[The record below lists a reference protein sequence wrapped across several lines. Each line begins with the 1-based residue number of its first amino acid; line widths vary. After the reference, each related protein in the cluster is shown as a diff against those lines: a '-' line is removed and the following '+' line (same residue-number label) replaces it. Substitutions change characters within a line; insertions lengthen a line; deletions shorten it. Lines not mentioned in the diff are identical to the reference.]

1 MRAMDFLI
9 LPVAGVTTL
18 LFTVL
23 AGRAVRRLM
32 GVRVGTTRALLA
44 GALILSL
51 QGPMIRALAGG
62 RYEDE
67 NVYVGLGL
75 LLLSLAGATLVAMI
89 ALVIAEALLPGGS
102 VAGPVG
108 IWRGSRGRLARV
120 RRYLRI
126 ARIVMRHGLG
136 PYVMRRRRDGR
147 TSRGQ
152 LARSLR
158 RALEDGGPAFVKFG
172 QLLSTRHDLLP
183 VEFTS
188 ELALLRDRVPAAE
201 WSSVET
207 MLREELGGPPES
219 LFASLDPVPLAAA
232 SVAQVHAAR
241 LPDGSDV
248 VVKVQRPGGLA
259 TMAAD
264 LDILS
269 RLARGLHV
277 RTEWANRIGLVALV
291 DAYAVALREEFDFEL
306 EAANAAA
313 IAASVADGPTAPAVR
328 VPTVHRSL
336 STARVLVMERLRGRT
351 LDAAVTTPEGRD
363 DVARALLASL
373 LDQILRDGV
382 FHADLHQGNIMLL
395 DDGDI
400 GLLDFG
406 SVARVDAE
414 LRAGLRQLL
423 LAVDRGDPRAA
434 TEALL
439 GVVESPPEL
448 DRSRLTRAVGR
459 CLVRHA
465 GPGST
470 AGAALLVELIR
481 VVTGYGLLVPP
492 EVAAAFRAVA
502 TLEGVLTQW
511 SPGFDAVGE
520 ARTIASRVR
529 MPTVE
534 LADVGYEL
542 SRIVPALRE
551 LPRTVQRIGQAV
563 EGGRLTVCHRLT
575 VDEADRRRIHETV
588 QQVLAGVVGSALGFM
603 ALMLLR
609 MPGGPQLSG
618 NLDLHELL
626 GYGLLTSGAILVTRS
641 LVPVFAHRRPA
652 RFTTGPW

>member
-1 MRAMDFLI
+1 MGILI
-9 LPVAGVTTL
+9 LPLAAVTTL
-18 LFTVL
+18 VFTVL

-32 GVRVGTTRALLA
+32 GVRVGTIRALLA

-51 QGPMIRALAGG
+51 QGPMIRGLAGG

-89 ALVIAEALLPGGS
+89 ALVIAEALLPTGS

-108 IWRGSRGRLARV
+108 IWRGSRGRVART
-120 RRYLRI
+120 RRYARI
-126 ARIVMRHGLG
+126 ARIMMRHGLG
-136 PYVMRRRRDGR
+136 PYVTRRGRDGR
-147 TSRGQ
+147 TSRDQ
-152 LARSLR
+152 LAQSLR
-158 RALEDGGPAFVKFG
+158 LALEDGGPAFVKFG

-183 VEFTS
+183 AEFTA

-201 WSSVET
+201 WASVEAL
-207 MLREELGGPPES
+207 LREELGGSPES
-219 LFASLDPVPLAAA
+219 VFASLDPVPLAAA

-241 LPDGSDV
+241 LLDGSEV
-248 VVKVQRPGGLA
+248 VAKIQRPGALA

-269 RLARGLHV
+269 RLARCLQA

-291 DAYAVALREEFDFEL
+291 DAYSVALREEFDFEL

-313 IAASVADGPTAPAVR
+313 VAASASHGSAAPAVR
-328 VPTVHRSL
+328 VPTIHRSV
-336 STARVLVMERLRGRT
+336 STSRVLVMERLRGRT
-351 LDAAVTTPEGRD
+351 LGAVAETEETHRDA
-363 DVARALLASL
+363 VARALLASL

-382 FHADLHQGNIMLL
+382 FHADLHQGNIMLI
-395 DDGDI
+395 DDGNI

-434 TEALL
+434 TDALL
-439 GVVESPPEL
+439 GVVDSPPEL

-459 CLVRHA
+459 CLVRHV

-470 AGAALLVELIR
+470 AGAALLVDLIR
-481 VVTGYGLLVPP
+481 VLTGFGLLVPP

-502 TLEGVLTQW
+502 TLEGVLTRW
-511 SPGFDAVGE
+511 APGFDVVGE
-520 ARTIASRVR
+520 ARAIASRVR
-529 MPTVE
+529 MPVFE
-534 LADVGYEL
+534 IADVGHEL

-551 LPRTVQRIGQAV
+551 IPRTVQRIAQAV
-563 EGGRLTVCHRLT
+563 EGGQLTVRHRMAI
-575 VDEADRRRIHETV
+575 DDADRRRLRETV
-588 QQVLAGVVGSALGFM
+588 HQVLAGVVGSALGFM

-641 LVPVFAHRRPA
+641 LVPIFALRRA
-652 RFTTGPW
+652 